1 VSAPNIFKYE
11 NRLKKAH
18 VARGGM
24 SRADATHAAEAKIEA
39 VRAPTIAHIDAA
51 LATIMLMREDLQGGP
66 DPGVLSRMYDAANR
80 IVATAGLFDLGEL
93 GEAAY
98 CLCELV
104 SRFQA
109 GAKFSVELVQV
120 CIEGLRLL
128 RDPGRHSAQHREA
141 VLVGLNQVVASVNPV
156 PAAS

>member
-1 VSAPNIFKYE
+1 MNAPHIFKYE
-11 NRLKKAH
+11 NRLKKAR

-24 SRADATHAAEAKIEA
+24 TRTDATHAAALKIEA
-39 VRAPTIAHIDAA
+39 VRTPTIAHIDAA
-51 LATIMLMREDLQGGP
+51 LDTIMTMREGLQAGP
-66 DPGVLSRMYDAANR
+66 NPGALSRMYDAANR

-93 GEAAY
+93 GDAAY

-109 GAKFSVELVQV
+109 GGKFNLELIQV

-128 RDPGRHSAQHREA
+128 RDPGRHSAAHREA
-141 VLVGLNQVVASVNPV
+141 VLVGLNKVAASV
-156 PAAS
+156 A